1 MDRMQTEQP
10 KPTVDTFR
18 DTVTAYCCRHKR
30 WFNPEELEPL
40 LIELVKVWSG
50 SYTVGVEVILGK
62 GKRSA
67 TYGSLAHVLMLPFPQ
82 ALDQYPEISK
92 KLARDYGSLIM
103 VSGNGYPGI
112 ELYFVDRNALALND
126 ALERFSALL
135 NLKTF

>member
-1 MDRMQTEQP
+1 
-10 KPTVDTFR
+10 
-18 DTVTAYCCRHKR
+18 
-30 WFNPEELEPL
+30 
-40 LIELVKVWSG
+40 
-50 SYTVGVEVILGK
+50 
-62 GKRSA
+62 
-67 TYGSLAHVLMLPFPQ
+67 MLPFPQ